1 MKILI
6 DMNLS
11 PAWVPALREAGF
23 EPVHWS
29 EIGAPNASDETVCAY
44 ARTQGYI
51 LLTHDLDF
59 GAILASTHACAPSA
73 LQIRTQNVD
82 PDYLCKTVITVLH
95 GCREHLERGALIS
108 FDEATRRIRILPID
122 AL

>member
-23 EPVHWS
+23 ESVHWS
-29 EIGAPNASDETVCAY
+29 ELGGPDASDETICKY

-51 LLTHDLDF
+51 LFTHDLDF
-59 GAILASTHACAPSA
+59 GAILASTHACAPSV
-73 LQIRTQNVD
+73 LQVRTQNVD
-82 PDYLCKTVITVLH
+82 PDHLCRTVVTVLH
-95 GCREHLERGALIS
+95 GCREYLDSGALIS
-108 FDEATRRIRILPID
+108 LDESTHRIRILPID

>member
-11 PAWVPALREAGF
+11 PAWASALSKAGF
-23 EPVHWS
+23 ESVHWS
-29 EIGAPNASDETVCAY
+29 EVGAADASDETICAY
-44 ARTQGYI
+44 ATAHGYI
-51 LLTHDLDF
+51 LFTHDLDF
-59 GAILASTHACAPSA
+59 GAVLASTHASAPSV
-73 LQIRTQNVD
+73 LQIRTQDVD
-82 PDYLCKTVITVLH
+82 PDHLCGTVITVLH

-108 FDEATRRIRILPID
+108 VDEFSRRIRILPID